1 MRVREEEGHC
11 HACMRCG
18 IYPIAGV
25 RVFLAGARA
34 SLRTPQLRFSVV
46 LLLLASFFFFFL
58 FSPLFSSMKLQVT
71 LFWRFCKPSERK
83 HARVRCGSAASAFL

>member
-46 LLLLASFFFFFL
+46 LLLLASFFFFLSFFPPVFFNEVAGNFVL
-58 FSPLFSSMKLQVT
+58 EVL
-71 LFWRFCKPSERK
+71 
-83 HARVRCGSAASAFL
+83 